1 MKNSNPSN
9 PSPAKLE
16 GPEVLKLIEGC
27 RGNMNNGI
35 GVALMS
41 SLSRI
46 NPELHAS
53 ISGSKFDP
61 SSNRME
67 MISIFFKEVC
77 TETGYTNVPKTF
89 KK

>member
-1 MKNSNPSN
+1 MKNSNPS
-9 PSPAKLE
+9 PVKLE

-27 RGNMNNGI
+27 RGNMNGGI
-35 GVALMS
+35 GVALMT
-41 SLSRI
+41 SLKAIS
-46 NPELHAS
+46 PELHTE
-53 ISGSKFDP
+53 ILNSKFNP

-77 TETGYTNVPKTF
+77 SEAGYTNVPKTF